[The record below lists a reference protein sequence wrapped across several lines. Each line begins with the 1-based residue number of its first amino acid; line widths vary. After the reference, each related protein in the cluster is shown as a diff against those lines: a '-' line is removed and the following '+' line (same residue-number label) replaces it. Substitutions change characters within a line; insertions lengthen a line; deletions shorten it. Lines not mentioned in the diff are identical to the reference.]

1 MLFFNGKKS
10 KAILDVVGDVG
21 TLGTHMVASTFV
33 GLAIGYFLDKWL
45 GTKPWLLLLFLLV
58 GIVAGFKNMYEQAMR
73 ILARENKRHD
83 APDQGQSKD

>member
-1 MLFFNGKKS
+1 MFFFSGKKS
-10 KAILDVVGDVG
+10 KAILDVMGDVG

-58 GIVAGFKNMYEQAMR
+58 GIVAGFKNMYSEAMK

-83 APDQGQSKD
+83 DPDQG